1 MLNSPL
7 VAEKNFRQKRNAKN
21 VNKKSNVTEIV
32 SREYIKKEV
41 QLAISNLACVVHC
54 PKGVRGRRGKP
65 GPPGKHGPAGPHGP
79 RGTQGDQGPPGPKG
93 DQGPQGPKGDPGES
107 ISAPL
112 IVSPPMSIVVNK
124 TGIASLQCGIKGNPV
139 PQVTWMKENS
149 SLPSDKRIMQSRGDL
164 VIRDVTS
171 QDGGEYTCRAR
182 NILGVVTSSATLTV
196 QGN

>member
-1 MLNSPL
+1 MGQKVVSRNDHNNNVLNSPL

-21 VNKKSNVTEIV
+21 VNKKSNVSEIV
-32 SREYIKKEV
+32 SREYIKREV
-41 QLAISNLACVVHC
+41 RLAISNLACVVHC
-54 PKGVRGRRGKP
+54 PNGVRGRRGKP
-65 GPPGKHGPAGPHGP
+65 GPPGKHGPAGPQGAQGP
-79 RGTQGDQGPPGPKG
+79 RGTQGAQGPPGPKG

-124 TGIASLQCGIKGNPV
+124 TGILQCGVKGNPV
-139 PQVTWMKENS
+139 PQVTWLKENF

-171 QDGGEYTCRAR
+171 QDGGE
-182 NILGVVTSSATLTV
+182 
-196 QGN
+196 